1 MRAAKDMRTRLGRLA
16 ALLLAAALVAALAAG
31 TAAGVEGDDAQGG
44 SNESTAEQT
53 QPANDG
59 GEGGNEGNG
68 EGNAES
74 AGAAGGESDAT
85 SPDDANA
92 NTSDAEN
99 AGASDGDAAPA
110 PVNEDNLVDPQQLP
124 DSSFIYDTAIAD
136 LDKADSYMDGQT
148 VQITGE
154 VVGDR
159 INAGTDGAHSW
170 LMIEAIDGSYAEL
183 AVYVPNAA
191 ADLVDTYGAYG
202 RQGTVMQLRGTFNL
216 SCPDHEGLSD
226 LHAEHYAVVSKG
238 SSAPDTLNVAKFVP
252 GAVLLLIGGGLLL
265 VFYRLRERQ
274 R

>member
-1 MRAAKDMRTRLGRLA
+1 MRAAKDMRARLGWLA

-31 TAAGVEGDDAQGG
+31 AAAGVEGDDAQGG

-68 EGNAES
+68 EGNAE
-74 AGAAGGESDAT
+74 
-85 SPDDANA
+85 
-92 NTSDAEN
+92 N
-99 AGASDGDAAPA
+99 AGESDGDAAPA

-159 INAGTDGAHSW
+159 IKAGTDGAHSW

-183 AVYVPNAA
+183 AVYVSNAA

-252 GAVLLLIGGGLLL
+252 GAVLLLVGGGLLL

>member
-16 ALLLAAALVAALAAG
+16 ALLLAAALVAAFAAG
-31 TAAGVEGDDAQGG
+31 TAAGVEGDAAQGG
-44 SNESTAEQT
+44 SDRSTAEQT

-59 GEGGNEGNG
+59 GAGGDG
-68 EGNAES
+68 EGNAEN

-85 SPDDANA
+85 SPDDASA

-238 SSAPDTLNVAKFVP
+238 SYAPDTLNVAKFVP
-252 GAVLLLIGGGLLL
+252 GTVLLLIGGGLLL

>member
-1 MRAAKDMRTRLGRLA
+1 MRAAKDMRARLGWLA
-16 ALLLAAALVAALAAG
+16 ALLLAAALMAALAAG
-31 TAAGVEGDDAQGG
+31 AAAGVEGDDAQGG

-68 EGNAES
+68 EGNAEN
-74 AGAAGGESDAT
+74 AGESD
-85 SPDDANA
+85 
-92 NTSDAEN
+92 
-99 AGASDGDAAPA
+99 GGAAPA

-159 INAGTDGAHSW
+159 IKAGTDGAHSW

>member
-16 ALLLAAALVAALAAG
+16 ALLLAAALVAAFAAG
-31 TAAGVEGDDAQGG
+31 TAAGVEGDAAQGG

-59 GEGGNEGNG
+59 GEGNG
-68 EGNAES
+68 EGNAEN
-74 AGAAGGESDAT
+74 AGAAGGESDAA

-92 NTSDAEN
+92 NTSDAAN

>member
-1 MRAAKDMRTRLGRLA
+1 MRAAKDMRARLGWLA

-31 TAAGVEGDDAQGG
+31 AAAGVEGDDAQGG
-44 SNESTAEQT
+44 SNESTAERT

-68 EGNAES
+68 EGNAE
-74 AGAAGGESDAT
+74 
-85 SPDDANA
+85 
-92 NTSDAEN
+92 N
-99 AGASDGDAAPA
+99 AGESDGDAAPA

-159 INAGTDGAHSW
+159 IKAGTDGAHSW

>member
-1 MRAAKDMRTRLGRLA
+1 MRAAKDMRARLGWLA

-68 EGNAES
+68 EGNAE
-74 AGAAGGESDAT
+74 
-85 SPDDANA
+85 
-92 NTSDAEN
+92 N
-99 AGASDGDAAPA
+99 AGESDGDAAPA

-159 INAGTDGAHSW
+159 IKAGIDGAHSW

>member
-1 MRAAKDMRTRLGRLA
+1 MRAAKDMRARLGWLA

-44 SNESTAEQT
+44 SIESTAEQT

-68 EGNAES
+68 EGN
-74 AGAAGGESDAT
+74 
-85 SPDDANA
+85 
-92 NTSDAEN
+92 AEN

>member
-1 MRAAKDMRTRLGRLA
+1 MRAAKDMRARLGWLA

-31 TAAGVEGDDAQGG
+31 AAAGVEGDDAQGG

-68 EGNAES
+68 EGNAEN
-74 AGAAGGESDAT
+74 AGESD
-85 SPDDANA
+85 
-92 NTSDAEN
+92 
-99 AGASDGDAAPA
+99 GGAAPA

-159 INAGTDGAHSW
+159 IKAGTDGAHSW

>member
-1 MRAAKDMRTRLGRLA
+1 MRAAKDMRARLGWLA

-53 QPANDG
+53 QPADDG

-68 EGNAES
+68 EGNAE
-74 AGAAGGESDAT
+74 
-85 SPDDANA
+85 
-92 NTSDAEN
+92 N
-99 AGASDGDAAPA
+99 AGESDGDAAPA

-159 INAGTDGAHSW
+159 IKAGTDGAHSW

>member
-1 MRAAKDMRTRLGRLA
+1 MRAAKDMRARLGWLA

-31 TAAGVEGDDAQGG
+31 AAAGVEGDDAQGG
-44 SNESTAEQT
+44 SNESAAEQT

-59 GEGGNEGNG
+59 GEDGNEGNG
-68 EGNAES
+68 EGNAE
-74 AGAAGGESDAT
+74 
-85 SPDDANA
+85 
-92 NTSDAEN
+92 N
-99 AGASDGDAAPA
+99 AGESDGDAAPA

-159 INAGTDGAHSW
+159 IKAGTDGAHSW

>member
-1 MRAAKDMRTRLGRLA
+1 MRAAKDMRARLGWLA

-31 TAAGVEGDDAQGG
+31 AAAGVEGDDAQGG

-68 EGNAES
+68 EGNAE
-74 AGAAGGESDAT
+74 
-85 SPDDANA
+85 
-92 NTSDAEN
+92 N
-99 AGASDGDAAPA
+99 AGESDGDAAPA

-159 INAGTDGAHSW
+159 IKAGTDGAHSW

>member
-1 MRAAKDMRTRLGRLA
+1 MRAAKDMRARLGWLA

-31 TAAGVEGDDAQGG
+31 TATGVEGDDAQGG

-68 EGNAES
+68 EGNAE
-74 AGAAGGESDAT
+74 
-85 SPDDANA
+85 
-92 NTSDAEN
+92 N
-99 AGASDGDAAPA
+99 AGESDGDAAPA

-159 INAGTDGAHSW
+159 IKAGTDGAHSW

-183 AVYVPNAA
+183 AVYVPDAA